1 MLNERN
7 DSDMAIDMV
16 SIVAGVALFLS
27 PWLFGFAA
35 EAAASWNAW
44 MVGLLI
50 AIVGVWTMTNYE
62 SWEEW
67 LNLALGV
74 WTLVSPWLLGFAAL
88 GAAGEQPA
96 DPRAGVRL
104 AHHQGGARALVLG
117 HGAELVVRVVGEP
130 LGVTVG
136 GTSAD
141 GGHDREGGQGS

>member
-7 DSDMAIDMV
+7 SSDMAIDMV

-44 MVGLLI
+44 IVGLLT
-50 AIVGVWTMTNYE
+50 AIVGVWTMTNCQ

-74 WTLVSPWLLGFAAL
+74 WTLVSPWLLGFAAV
-88 GAAGEQPA
+88 GAA
-96 DPRAGVRL
+96 VTM
-104 AHHQGGARALVLG
+104 HV
-117 HGAELVVRVVGEP
+117 VVGLIVAVLAILELWRSHNRP
-130 LGVTVG
+130 L
-136 GTSAD
+136 SPA
-141 GGHDREGGQGS
+141 